1 MLIYL
6 VLNIKQMFNNLYAHF
21 EMFPD
26 LSAIIILLEV
36 IFTSSWVPVHSYRML
51 LAMKVTG
58 ETYLGKE
65 QEPSIQEM
73 HLIVI

>member
-1 MLIYL
+1 MLINL

-36 IFTSSWVPVHSYRML
+36 IFD
-51 LAMKVTG
+51 
-58 ETYLGKE
+58 
-65 QEPSIQEM
+65 
-73 HLIVI
+73 